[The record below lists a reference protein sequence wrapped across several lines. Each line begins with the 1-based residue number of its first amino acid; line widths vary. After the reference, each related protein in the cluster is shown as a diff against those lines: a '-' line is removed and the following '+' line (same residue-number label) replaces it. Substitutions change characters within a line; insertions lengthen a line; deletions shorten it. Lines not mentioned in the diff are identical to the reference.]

1 MALKYIFPDPL
12 KADAEGLVAAGG
24 DLSVDALLTA
34 YSKGIFPWF
43 NNDSPILWWSP
54 DPRMVL
60 FPDKFKISASFKQ
73 KIKSRKFTVL
83 IDRNF
88 EEVISQCA
96 AVRRKGQKGT
106 WITDDIIR
114 AYTDLHREGY
124 AHSFEAWHEGKLAG
138 GLYGASLGGAF
149 FGESMFYNMTDAS
162 KVAFYHLVMLASKL
176 DFDVIDAQQSTS
188 HLKSLGAEDIP
199 RTEFIKILKNSLQ
212 RQTIKGSWK
221 RFEKEI

>member
-1 MALKYIFPDPL
+1 MALEYIFPDPL

-24 DLSVDALLTA
+24 DLSVEALLTA
-34 YSKGIFPWF
+34 YSQGIFPWF
-43 NNDSPILWWSP
+43 DKDSPILWWSP

-60 FPDKFKISASFKQ
+60 FPDKFKISVSYKQ
-73 KIKSRKFTVL
+73 KIKSRKFTIL

-88 EEVISQCA
+88 EEVIRQCA

-114 AYTDLHREGY
+114 AYTALHMEGY

-138 GLYGASLGGAF
+138 GLYGVSMGGAF

-176 DFDVIDAQQSTS
+176 DFAIVIAKDLAC
-188 HLKSLGAEDIP
+188 
-199 RTEFIKILKNSLQ
+199 R
-212 RQTIKGSWK
+212 
-221 RFEKEI
+221 